1 MMNDMARWTA
11 PGVAIRSRPAELK
24 TVGDLKLVGDLR
36 AGMLGA
42 IGGVVMILA
51 LAAGVAIAVVFAATL
66 AVIMA
71 LATALLAL
79 SALAWRVRPRSV
91 ARRAV
96 VASRRAGHAWVA
108 YGWDRS
114 SR

>member
-11 PGVAIRSRPAELK
+11 PGAAVRSGSSGPRSIRE
-24 TVGDLKLVGDLR
+24 LR
-36 AGMLGA
+36 AGMAGA
-42 IGGVVMILA
+42 VGGLVMI
-51 LAAGVAIAVVFAATL
+51 AARAVATAGAVVFAATL

-79 SALAWRVRPRSV
+79 SALAWRMRPRSA
-91 ARRAV
+91 ARRAL
-96 VASRRAGHAWVA
+96 VAGRRGGHAWVA
-108 YGWDRS
+108 YGWDRP

>member
-11 PGVAIRSRPAELK
+11 QGVAVRTKPI
-24 TVGDLKLVGDLR
+24 DLR
-36 AGMLGA
+36 SGMAGA
-42 IGGVVMILA
+42 AGGFVMVLA

-79 SALAWRVRPRSV
+79 SALAWRMRPRSV
-91 ARRAV
+91 AQRAV
-96 VASRRAGHAWVA
+96 VSSRRGGHAWVA
-108 YGWDRS
+108 YGWDQRD
-114 SR
+114 R